1 MARRRRVRG
10 KSGRAAAD
18 DDQPIDVAVIGQ
30 GVGNFETINGMPQG
44 IVGAALVVLAIIFVR
59 PIIRVVKAIVRR

>member
-1 MARRRRVRG
+1 MARSKRVSSDPAR
-10 KSGRAAAD
+10 SAVD

-44 IVGAALVVLAIIFVR
+44 IVGAALVVLAVVLIR
-59 PIIRVVKAIVRR
+59 PISRALRAFLRG

>member
-1 MARRRRVRG
+1 MARRKRVPDR
-10 KSGRAAAD
+10 SARSDSA

-44 IVGAALVVLAIIFVR
+44 IVAAALVVVAMLLIR
-59 PIIRVVKAIVRR
+59 PISRALRAFLRG